1 MGSVRPEASA
11 PAALRA
17 RGRINGSRPMRSRP
31 RYRVIAQRLLDEIAN
46 GKYAV
51 GTLLPT
57 EIELCERFA
66 ASRYTVREALRVIT
80 EKGLVTRRPGAG
92 SIVIA
97 AAQPSVYTQ
106 TLNSLGEILSYPPE
120 TYRDGSA
127 TANVVADRRLAALLG
142 CPVGARWFRISGVR
156 RSGSIALPL
165 AWQDIYILPRL
176 AGVVRSPNLDRE
188 PVYAQLERM
197 FGQTTECAR
206 LELFPSRVPRTIARA
221 LEVKAGAPAITIIRR
236 YIDKDARNFETTV
249 TIHPEG
255 RFTYSMEFRR
265 ELRAPR

>member
-1 MGSVRPEASA
+1 MAAARPAIVLTSRRA
-11 PAALRA
+11 PAPVV
-17 RGRINGSRPMRSRP
+17 SRSRSARP
-31 RYRVIAQRLLDEIAN
+31 RYRVIAERLLQEIAS
-46 GKYAV
+46 GKHAV
-51 GTLLPT
+51 GGLLPT
-57 EIELCERFA
+57 EIELCARFS

-97 AAQPSVYTQ
+97 AAQPSVFTQ
-106 TLNSLGEILSYPPE
+106 TLNSLGEILSYPPD
-120 TYRDGSA
+120 TYRTGSTSA
-127 TANVVADRRLAALLG
+127 TVVADRKLAAQLG
-142 CPVGARWFRISGVR
+142 CEPGTRWFRISGVR
-156 RSGSIALPL
+156 RSEALALPL

-176 AGVVRSPNLDRE
+176 AGVVRSPDLDRE

-206 LELFPSRVPRTIARA
+206 LELFPSRVPRKMAPA
-221 LEVKAGAPAITIIRR
+221 LEVKAGTPAMTVIRR
-236 YIDKDARNFETTV
+236 YIDKAERNFETTV
-249 TIHPEG
+249 TVHPEG

>member
-1 MGSVRPEASA
+1 MSSARSDTAGGPPLGVRN
-11 PAALRA
+11 RV
-17 RGRINGSRPMRSRP
+17 NGSRSARLRP
-31 RYRVIAQRLLDEIAN
+31 RYRVIADRLLQEIGS

-57 EIELCERFA
+57 EIELCARFA

-92 SIVIA
+92 SMVMA

-106 TLNSLGEILSYPPE
+106 TLNSLGEILSYPSE
-120 TYRDGSA
+120 TYREGST

-142 CPVGARWFRISGVR
+142 CPVGTRWFRISGVR
-156 RSGSIALPL
+156 RSDGIDLPL

-176 AGVVRSPNLDRE
+176 SGVVRSPDLDRE
-188 PVYAQLERM
+188 PVYAQLERL

-206 LELFPSRVPRTIARA
+206 LELFPSRVPKSIAPA
-221 LEVKAGAPAITIIRR
+221 LEVKTGTPAITIIRR
-236 YIDKDARNFETTV
+236 YIDKDACNFETTV
-249 TIHPEG
+249 TVHPEG

>member
-1 MGSVRPEASA
+1 MGGARTEASA
-11 PAALRA
+11 PAMLRA
-17 RGRINGSRPMRSRP
+17 RSRVDASRPGRSRP
-31 RYRVIAQRLLDEIAN
+31 RYRVIAERLLNEIAS
-46 GKYAV
+46 GRHAV

-57 EIELCERFA
+57 EIELCARFR

-97 AAQPSVYTQ
+97 AAQPSVYRQ
-106 TLNSLGEILSYPPE
+106 TLNSLGEILSYPSE
-120 TYRDGSA
+120 TYRDGST
-127 TANVVADRRLAALLG
+127 TANVVTDRRLAALLG
-142 CPVGARWFRISGVR
+142 CALGTRWFRISGVR
-156 RSGSIALPL
+156 RSGDIALPL

-188 PVYAQLERM
+188 PIYAQLERM

-206 LELFPSRVPRTIARA
+206 LELFPSRVPRKIAPVLA
-221 LEVKAGAPAITIIRR
+221 VKPGTPAITIIRR

>member
-1 MGSVRPEASA
+1 MGNARSGASVAGTS
-11 PAALRA
+11 RA
-17 RGRINGSRPMRSRP
+17 GSRIDGSRPGRSRP
-31 RYRVIAQRLLDEIAN
+31 RYRIIAERLLNEIGR

-51 GTLLPT
+51 GSLLPT
-57 EIELCERFA
+57 EIELCARFS

-92 SIVIA
+92 SIVVA
-97 AAQPSVYTQ
+97 AAQPSVFTQ
-106 TLNSLGEILSYPPE
+106 TLNSLGEILSYPPD
-120 TYRDGSA
+120 TYRTGSTNA
-127 TANVVADRRLAALLG
+127 HIAADRKLAGLLG
-142 CPVGARWFRISGVR
+142 CAEGTRWFRISGVR
-156 RSGSIALPL
+156 RTDAIALPL
-165 AWQDIYILPRL
+165 AWQDIYILPRF
-176 AGVVRSPNLDRE
+176 AGVVRSPDVDRE

-206 LELFPSRVPRTIARA
+206 LEIFPSRVPRTLAAA
-221 LEVKAGAPAITIIRR
+221 LRVKSGTPAITVIRR
-236 YIDKDARNFETTV
+236 YIDKDAHNFETTV